1 MIVLLA
7 QMAEPDVPQ
16 PGRGVLGK
24 QAGSLLVAQ
33 MSAVAADAI
42 LQELRILPHHEH
54 IDIVVC
60 LKHKI
65 VSQADLLAN
74 GVGDVPDSYKD
85 DFITDAI
92 IPNNVKVILLSP
104 PVKPFTLSEN
114 KSITNWFD
122 VYKQGFH
129 DTSYYNFEDAAT
141 SSNRIIKII
150 KNEAKKLK
158 NDYSKIYI
166 GGFSQ
171 GACMALYMGLGTSFN
186 LGGVIVCSGFL
197 FPQLEINEENKDLKI
212 FIGHG
217 TEDNVIGY
225 NIAKNS
231 YERILGYKNEECLEI
246 FNQKINNENI
256 SLF

>member
-1 MIVLLA
+1 MSKIKKCEKVGVDIILTPETYTKVLLW
-7 QMAEPDVPQ
+7 
-16 PGRGVLGK
+16 
-24 QAGSLLVAQ
+24 
-33 MSAVAADAI
+33 
-42 LQELRILPHHEH
+42 LP
-54 IDIVVC
+54 
-60 LKHKI
+60 
-65 VSQADLLAN
+65 

-171 GACMALYMGLGTSFN
+171 GACMALYMGLGTNFN

-231 YERILGYKNEECLEI
+231 YERILGYKNVIFKTYEHMKHTIDDLEFDEI
-246 FNQKINNENI
+246 KKFL
-256 SLF
+256 S

>member
-1 MIVLLA
+1 MSNKKNIEKVGVDIILTPETYTKVLLW
-7 QMAEPDVPQ
+7 
-16 PGRGVLGK
+16 
-24 QAGSLLVAQ
+24 
-33 MSAVAADAI
+33 
-42 LQELRILPHHEH
+42 LP
-54 IDIVVC
+54 
-60 LKHKI
+60 
-65 VSQADLLAN
+65 
-74 GVGDVPDSYKD
+74 GVGDVPDSYKN
-85 DFITDAI
+85 DFMTDAI
-92 IPNNVKVILLSP
+92 IPNDVRVILLSP

-122 VYKQGFH
+122 VYKPGFQE
-129 DTSYYNFEDAAT
+129 TSYYNFDDVAI

-171 GACMALYMGLGTSFN
+171 GACMALYMGLGTSFK

-197 FPQLEINEENKDLKI
+197 FPQMEINEENKDLKI

-231 YERILGYKNEECLEI
+231 YERILGYKNVIFKTYEHMKHTIDELEFDEI
-246 FNQKINNENI
+246 KKFL
-256 SLF
+256 S